1 MKKLRTVNGGLF
13 LKWAGAGLNLA
24 PSLVYARDGFRAVGD
39 FRKTSPIRT
48 Y

>member
-24 PSLVYARDGFRAVGD
+24 SPRLHTRGTFWGRGGFPY
-39 FRKTSPIRT
+39 TSPIRT
-48 Y
+48 I